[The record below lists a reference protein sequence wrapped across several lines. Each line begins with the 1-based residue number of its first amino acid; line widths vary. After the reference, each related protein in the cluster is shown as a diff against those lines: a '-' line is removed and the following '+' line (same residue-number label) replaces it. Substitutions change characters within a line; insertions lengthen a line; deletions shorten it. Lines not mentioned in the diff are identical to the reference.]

1 MLWKGVRVQQAY
13 GHGLYLLGFEPLAEP
28 FEFLL
33 FEGHQD
39 LAVGRHP
46 LVHFEAQAALD

>member
-1 MLWKGVRVQQAY
+1 MLRKGVRVQQAY
-13 GHGLYLLGFEPLAEP
+13 GYCFYPFGFEPLAEP
-28 FEFLL
+28 LEFWL

-46 LVHFEAQAALD
+46 LFYFEAQAALD

>member
-13 GHGLYLLGFEPLAEP
+13 GYCFYPFGFELLAELL
-28 FEFLL
+28 EFSV
-33 FEGHQD
+33 FEGYQD
-39 LAVGRHP
+39 LAIGRHP